1 MTYFHQLLCAVM
13 LCGVVSSLPRKDV
26 PERHSVPVVILLA
39 PPSILQ
45 KDAIPSHAVS
55 EKVSTWVLTQDS
67 LPGFRCCQRGNYHH
81 RSSLDGIFDADVTNF
96 LHASLSNMSSC
107 ELLDFIKN
115 THFGFEQKS
124 DLFSLEFDLNDS
136 NAYCN
141 NASYMRSKYWYPLT
155 STPPHPEIFAAVYF
169 SILYIILLYCWY
181 PSSKTRTTPQHCKS
195 WF

>member
-1 MTYFHQLLCAVM
+1 MKRLEHIHCLPLLPDGPYGKQSVWPKCINTRLSRLSTLRTVKSTTEKATMTYFHQLLCAVM

-55 EKVSTWVLTQDS
+55 EKVST
-67 LPGFRCCQRGNYHH
+67 C
-81 RSSLDGIFDADVTNF
+81 F
-96 LHASLSNMSSC
+96 L
-107 ELLDFIKN
+107 KN
-115 THFGFEQKS
+115 THFGFEQNS

-141 NASYMRSKYWYPLT
+141 NASYMRSKY
-155 STPPHPEIFAAVYF
+155 
-169 SILYIILLYCWY
+169 
-181 PSSKTRTTPQHCKS
+181 
-195 WF
+195 